1 MRLLSAV
8 AVAALLAMPA
18 FAQAPSPRQAEFA
31 AAAAGPNAKNP
42 QSGDTVLFTFK
53 QTYLTKT
60 AVEVVQRQ
68 GAWLKQNPV
77 VRVVL
82 ECHTDDDYP
91 PEYALS
97 FGEARCQQVERVL
110 MKAGV
115 EAGRITA
122 VSYGNQRPAVANAA
136 SKEDHAKNRRVVTRL
151 VE

>member
-1 MRLLSAV
+1 MRLSSA
-8 AVAALLAMPA
+8 AVLAVLLAAPA
-18 FAQAPSPRQAEFA
+18 FAQNPSPRQAEFA
-31 AAAAGPNAKNP
+31 SAAALPNAKN
-42 QSGDTVLFTFK
+42 QQGDTVHFTFK

-60 AVEVVQRQ
+60 AVETVQRQ
-68 GAWLKQNPV
+68 AGWLKQHPGV
-77 VRVVL
+77 KVRL

-91 PEYALS
+91 QEYALS
-97 FGEARCQQVERVL
+97 FGEARCQQVERIL

-122 VSYGNQRPAVANAA
+122 VSYGNQRPVVANAN

>member
-8 AVAALLAMPA
+8 AVAVLLATSA
-18 FAQAPSPRQAEFA
+18 WAQSSPRQAEFA
-31 AAAAGPNAKNP
+31 AAAAAANARTP
-42 QSGDTVLFTFK
+42 GDTVYFTFK
-53 QTYLTKT
+53 QTYLTKN
-60 AVEVVQRQ
+60 AVEQVQRQ
-68 GAWLKQNPV
+68 AAWLKQNPV

-82 ECHTDDDYP
+82 ECHTDDDFP

-122 VSYGNQRPAVANAA
+122 LSFGNQRPAVANAA
-136 SKEDHAKNRRVVTRL
+136 TKEDHARNRRVVTRI